1 MPAKKDQLSILIPDV
16 TVALSVGDVILKPF
30 RFKHSKIA
38 LALIKRYAA
47 ILFDDVE
54 DKDADGETFKRAKT
68 TAEIINEVL
77 EEENTEYP
85 VLSDIVTLLGLAS
98 ESLTADKVDDLG
110 YDDVFLL
117 LAEII
122 QQNRDFFQRLMAK
135 VNPPKESEK
144 ATTPAKTTEL
154 ESAA

>member
-1 MPAKKDQLSILIPDV
+1 MALKKDELSILIPGVDV
-16 TVALSVGDVILKPF
+16 PLSVGSVTLKPF

-38 LALIKRYAA
+38 LSLIKRYAS

-54 DKDADGETFKRAKT
+54 EMDAEGEEYRRAKT

-77 EEENTEYP
+77 EGDSDSYP
-85 VLSDIVTLLGLAS
+85 VLNDIVALLGLACDA
-98 ESLTADKVDDLG
+98 LTAEKVDDLG
-110 YDDVFLL
+110 YDDVLLL

-122 QQNRDFFQRLMAK
+122 QQNRDFFQRLTK
-135 VNPPKESEK
+135 KINPPKED
-144 ATTPAKTTEL
+144 TPKEVSKITAL

>member
-1 MPAKKDQLSILIPDV
+1 MALKKDELSILIPGVDV
-16 TVALSVGDVILKPF
+16 PLSVGSVTLKPF

-38 LALIKRYAA
+38 LGLIKRYAS

-54 DKDADGETFKRAKT
+54 DKDADGEVFKRAKT

-77 EEENTEYP
+77 EGEDDNYP
-85 VLSDIVTLLGLAS
+85 VLNDVVALLGLACD
-98 ESLTADKVDDLG
+98 SLSPEKVDDLG

-122 QQNRDFFQRLMAK
+122 GQNRDFFQRLTK
-135 VNPPKESEK
+135 KINPPKEDSVKEVSK
-144 ATTPAKTTEL
+144 ITAL
-154 ESAA
+154 ESAD

>member
-1 MPAKKDQLSILIPDV
+1 MATKKDQLSILIPDV
-16 TVALSVGDVILKPF
+16 SVALSVGEVTLKPF

-38 LALIKRYAA
+38 LNLIKRYAS

-54 DKDADGETFKRAKT
+54 DKDAEGETFKRAKT

-77 EEENTEYP
+77 EEDKDNYP
-85 VLSDIVTLLGLAS
+85 ILTDIEALLGLAS
-98 ESLTADKVDDLG
+98 DALTPEKVGDLG

-135 VNPPKESEK
+135 VNPPKEAEK
-144 ATTPAKTTEL
+144 VEPAKITAL